1 MGGDLFEILFVLAF
15 ILFGILGGRKKK
27 PDTRT
32 RRPPA
37 ARPGPQRRSP
47 RRRERVQRAGQD
59 AILRELEALLG
70 GRRPEPT
77 APRPAPMP
85 TDLVPDPDEARSLET
100 FEVEE
105 TDAWDEGLERT
116 PGTATWAEGADR
128 RAATLET
135 LESAGEA
142 SHERFHKRYELSAPA
157 RVTRRQG
164 PDFDLQ
170 DVRRAVVW
178 AEILGPPVSLR

>member
-1 MGGDLFEILFVLAF
+1 MGGDLFEILFVIAF

-27 PDTRT
+27 PDARPT
-32 RRPPA
+32 RRP
-37 ARPGPQRRSP
+37 RPEPRPRPDRRP
-47 RRRERVQRAGQD
+47 ERVQRAGQD

-70 GRRPEPT
+70 GRRPEPP

-85 TDLVPDPDEARSLET
+85 ADLVPDPDEARSLET
-100 FEVEE
+100 LEVEE
-105 TDAWDEGLERT
+105 TAAWEEGLERSSST
-116 PGTATWAEGADR
+116 ETARWLEGTTR

-135 LESAGEA
+135 LEGAGEA
-142 SHERFHKRYELSAPA
+142 SHERFHGRYELSAPA

-170 DVRRAVVW
+170 DVRRAIVW